1 MPNYPSVRLFISS
14 WLGGPVIRAPLV
26 TMCIRDPCRRCVAV
40 RSGVMA
46 VQSGGGGLTVQLGG
60 MGAAHAPAG
69 QVPFQPPDADSACRS
84 AVWRHCAAAA
94 SLFLGWL
101 GIDWRR
107 GAAA

>member
-14 WLGGPVIRAPLV
+14 WLGGPVRPPPLV
-26 TMCIRDPCRRCVAV
+26 PMCIRDPCRRCCVLAAAAV
-40 RSGVMA
+40 QSGVMA

-60 MGAAHAPAG
+60 MGAAAPAG

-84 AVWRHCAAAA
+84 AVWRQCEAAA
-94 SLFLGWL
+94 S
-101 GIDWRR
+101 DRR

>member
-1 MPNYPSVRLFISS
+1 MCDVLERMPNYPSVRLFISS
-14 WLGGPVIRAPLV
+14 WLGGPVRPPPLV
-26 TMCIRDPCRRCVAV
+26 PMCIRDPCRRCVAV

-60 MGAAHAPAG
+60 MGAHAPAG

-84 AVWRHCAAAA
+84 AVWRQCAAAA
-94 SLFLGWL
+94 S
-101 GIDWRR
+101 DRR